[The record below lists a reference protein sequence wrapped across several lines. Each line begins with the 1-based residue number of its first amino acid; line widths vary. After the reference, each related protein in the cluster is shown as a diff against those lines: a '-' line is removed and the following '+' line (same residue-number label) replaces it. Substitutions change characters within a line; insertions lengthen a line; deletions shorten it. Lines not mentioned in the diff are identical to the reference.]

1 MSNNSEQKN
10 KNPFK
15 PQQNSYPFY
24 VQNKG
29 SGNRPESNYS

>member
-24 VQNKG
+24 AQNKG

>member
-1 MSNNSEQKN
+1 MSNNSEKN

-24 VQNKG
+24 AQNKG
-29 SGNRPESNYS
+29 SGNRP